1 MLRCCWENEG
11 TERALGQKSAPM
23 RASPR
28 LAALIGGGPGCFR
41 LNRENLAS
49 TPMRDCPRLST
60 PERMCI
66 HLMVCPR
73 PSRRRLVAVVMGAVV
88 GCLFGNTA
96 GGSAG
101 EVEEE
106 KGQHR
111 FITTNVRDRSW
122 KSPRARPWTG
132 SRERKRGNEKCL
144 LAPLLPKHTNALYRS

>member
-1 MLRCCWENEG
+1 MVPGKSDGAVCKEGERLMLRCCWENEG

-66 HLMVCPR
+66 HLMVCSR
-73 PSRRRLVAVVMGAVV
+73 PVETS
-88 GCLFGNTA
+88 A
-96 GGSAG
+96 GGGGDGSG
-101 EVEEE
+101 SGLLVWQHGGRQRWRSGGG
-106 KGQHR
+106 KGTAQDYYY
-111 FITTNVRDRSW
+111 NC
-122 KSPRARPWTG
+122 A
-132 SRERKRGNEKCL
+132 
-144 LAPLLPKHTNALYRS
+144 